1 MMEISAEL
9 VKETLTFF
17 AFTMAELAILF
28 IGISFLVGVINEFLP
43 QEKTKRL
50 LSGRGGRGYIIGSLL
65 GGLTPFCSCST
76 IPVTVGLLRA
86 RAGFGPTMAF
96 LFTSP
101 LVNPI
106 IIPLFFT
113 LLGAQITAVYAL
125 VAIALAITISYFLE
139 KAGFSAYIKEEAI
152 ADFPSTVTAAR
163 AATETKGC
171 CSKAPQPLQT
181 ITRMQQTLQCCTTGN
196 GSQIPASAFDGG
208 NENLV
213 LPTAE
218 SNGIEQP
225 NRWKRILDDAV
236 RQFRR
241 LMPFIILGV
250 AIGSFIHGFLPAD
263 MVVQLAGAD
272 NPLAVPVSALLGIP
286 LYLRAST
293 MVPIAASLM
302 AKGMSTG
309 AVIALIIG
317 GAGASLPEV
326 AMLKGIF
333 KTPLLAAFLASV
345 MVMAVSAGFLVNLII
360 G

>member
-1 MMEISAEL
+1 MEISTEL
-9 VKETLTFF
+9 VKDTLSFF
-17 AFTMAELAILF
+17 AFTMVELAVLF
-28 IGISFLVGVINEFLP
+28 VGISFLVGVINEFLP
-43 QEKTKRL
+43 QDKVKRL
-50 LSGRGGRGYIIGSLL
+50 LSGKGGRGYIIGSFF

-86 RAGFGPTMAF
+86 QAGFGPTMAF

-113 LLGAQITAVYAL
+113 LLGFQVTLIYTL
-125 VAIALAITISYFLE
+125 VAIGLAITISYFLE
-139 KAGFSAYIKEEAI
+139 KTGFATYIKQDVIGGSPPAT
-152 ADFPSTVTAAR
+152 PSIHVNKDQ
-163 AATETKGC
+163 EGC
-171 CSKAPQPLQT
+171 CTPGSKPLQT
-181 ITRMQQTLQCCTTGN
+181 VPLQSVMPCCATGDQTQVQPVVVGG
-196 GSQIPASAFDGG
+196 GSGTF
-208 NENLV
+208 V
-213 LPTAE
+213 LPIAAD
-218 SNGIEQP
+218 NVMNQP
-225 NRWKRILDDAV
+225 NRWKRILHDAV
-236 RQFRR
+236 SQFRR

-250 AIGSFIHGFLPAD
+250 AIGSIIHGFLPSD
-263 MVVQLAGAD
+263 LVVKLAGAD
-272 NPLAVPVSALLGIP
+272 NPLAVPVSALIGIP

-333 KTPLLAAFLASV
+333 KLPLLIAFLASV
-345 MVMAVSAGFLVNLII
+345 MVMAVSAGFLVNFVMA
-360 G
+360 